1 MNFPFSYCHVFTYSE
16 RKGTPASKMKN
27 HVPIGE
33 RRQRSAHLRR
43 LSASKKM
50 EFYKKQEGDIAKV
63 LFEKVKDGLITG
75 YTENYTRVILR
86 DDNVNLENQIL
97 KVELGKAI
105 PEFIECKR
113 VLESRII

>member
-1 MNFPFSYCHVFTYSE
+1 
-16 RKGTPASKMKN
+16 
-27 HVPIGE
+27 
-33 RRQRSAHLRR
+33 
-43 LSASKKM
+43 M
-50 EFYKKQEGDIAKV
+50 EFYKKQEGVIAKV

-86 DDNVNLENQIL
+86 DENVNLENQIL